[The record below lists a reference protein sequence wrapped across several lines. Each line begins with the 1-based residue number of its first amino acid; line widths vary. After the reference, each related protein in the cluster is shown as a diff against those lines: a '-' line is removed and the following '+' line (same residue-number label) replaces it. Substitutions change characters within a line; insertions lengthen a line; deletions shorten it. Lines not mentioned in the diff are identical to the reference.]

1 MDRFSFNESYSKN
14 TYTNPFNSTPS
25 KARQFRI
32 NQTIRKELD
41 PNDPEFEKK
50 ARALDKDMSGWAIS
64 VNMNGKSQEEKDWED
79 LGRQDVLS
87 IDDIIDEMK
96 NGDPKCRQA
105 AIALH
110 KAATTK
116 DTGFITKVLSKL
128 HVLAREYEVKYTN
141 TKVNGPKTLFKK
153 MAYYISK
160 AIRYLTARLYKFMH
174 QNESC
179 GLRLGSLKQVVM
191 E

>member
-32 NQTIRKELD
+32 NQTIRKELNPDD
-41 PNDPEFEKK
+41 PDFDEK
-50 ARALDKDMSGWAIS
+50 ARASGWAIN
-64 VNMNGKSQEEKDWED
+64 VNMNGESPEEQEWKNT
-79 LGRQDVLS
+79 GRQDVLS

-105 AIALH
+105 SIALH

-116 DTGFITKVLSKL
+116 RYRIHYQSII
-128 HVLAREYEVKYTN
+128 
-141 TKVNGPKTLFKK
+141 KTPC
-153 MAYYISK
+153 I
-160 AIRYLTARLYKFMH
+160 
-174 QNESC
+174 
-179 GLRLGSLKQVVM
+179 G
-191 E
+191 